1 VAKKISKNEA
11 TGIAPDELRGVLSKA
26 QTEKAKAGEH
36 TAEQSSI
43 IRNAIEHY
51 GLDRT
56 ALAMTR
62 RLAGFEDSKRQATL
76 RALLEYCAKMGFFD
90 QTDAFD
96 DMLDV
101 VETAIRGDKPS
112 RKKTRPALDAVAT
125 AIVN

>member
-1 VAKKISKNEA
+1 VAKKIGKNESA
-11 TGIAPDELRGVLSKA
+11 GISPDELRGVLTKA

-43 IRNAIEHY
+43 IRNAIEQY

-96 DMLDV
+96 DIMAVID
-101 VETAIRGDKPS
+101 TAIHGEKGS

>member
-1 VAKKISKNEA
+1 MAKRIGKNEA
-11 TGIAPDELRGVLSKA
+11 TGIASDELRGILAKA
-26 QTEKAKAGEH
+26 QTEKVKAGEH

-43 IRNAIEHY
+43 IRNAIEQY

-62 RLAGFEDSKRQATL
+62 RLAGFEDGKRQATL

-96 DMLDV
+96 DIMAVIDAAV
-101 VETAIRGDKPS
+101 RGGKAS
-112 RKKTRPALDAVAT
+112 RKRTRPALDAVAA